1 MPTSAEIA
9 EYLASEGL
17 VDIQPWHDAM
27 AISAT
32 DPLTRSQFCAGF
44 NESLDAI
51 AANLRAR
58 RARFAHPLTPGDPS
72 HD

>member
-9 EYLASEGL
+9 EYLTSEGL
-17 VDIQPWHDAM
+17 VDIEPWHDAE
-27 AISAT
+27 AISTT
-32 DPLTRSQFCAGF
+32 DP
-44 NESLDAI
+44 
-51 AANLRAR
+51 RAR